1 LVSLLRTVLLGALGL
16 AVPLRAGEA
25 VKNPDTYVYATLSDA
40 NSMDPAWDYDSVSN
54 AIVGNM
60 YENLFMFDGPSTE
73 KLIPLLATRV
83 PSKENGLISPDG
95 LTYRIPIRQGVK
107 FHDGSL
113 MSTDDVR
120 YSILRFLLQDRAS
133 GPSGLLLEPLLGYAS
148 TRDAKGVLNKRAFH
162 DAVRAVEVERDEL
175 ILKLPRPYA
184 PLLTILA
191 SWAPVVSKRWAIR
204 HDDWHGTE
212 ATWTKFN
219 NPNKET
225 SPFFSGEMGTG
236 AFKLERWDRK
246 LKEAV
251 LTRHDGYWRTPAK
264 LKRVVVKAV
273 PEFGTRKLM
282 LLAGDADSIQAD
294 RSQISQ
300 LQGLPGVDVI
310 DDLPVLAMDPILF
323 FSFAINPAGNPFIGS
338 GKLDGE
344 GIPPD
349 FFADI
354 NIRRGVAYSIDY
366 AGLIRDVYRGKG
378 TQATGCIPKGMA
390 GYNPAQPTFRL
401 DPAKAAENFK
411 RARDGRVWERGFKF
425 TLTYNAGK
433 SAHQILCQMLKK
445 NLESLNPKF
454 HVEVRPMDWPA
465 FLDAANTSKMPLP
478 IMTWSVD
485 YPDPHDFAYPLM
497 HSKGTYP
504 FVQKYS
510 DSEADRIIEEAL
522 RETKLPRRKE
532 LYARLLEIEHEDVPH
547 LVIVDQARFRTQ
559 RSWVKGWYHNP
570 ILPDAPYGGYFYPLS
585 KSAAGP

>member
-1 LVSLLRTVLLGALGL
+1 MLSRTLLLSLAL
-16 AVPLRAGEA
+16 AVPARAVEA
-25 VKNPDTYVYATLSDA
+25 VKNPDTYVFATLADA
-40 NSMDPAWDYDSVSN
+40 NSLDPAWDYDSVSN
-54 AIVGNM
+54 TIVGNM
-60 YENLFMFDGPSTE
+60 YENLFMFDGTSTE
-73 KLIPLLATRV
+73 KLIPLLAKQV
-83 PSKENGLISPDG
+83 PTKENGLISADG

-113 MSTDDVR
+113 MTTDDVR

-148 TRDAKGVLNKRAFH
+148 TRDAKGVLNKLAFH
-162 DAVRAVEVERDEL
+162 DAVRAVEVDRDTL
-175 ILKLPRPYA
+175 VLKLPRPFA
-184 PLLTILA
+184 PLLSILA

-204 HDDWHGTE
+204 NDDWHGTE
-212 ATWTKFN
+212 GTWAQFN

-225 SPFFSGEMGTG
+225 SPFFSREMGTG

-246 LKEAV
+246 TKEAV
-251 LTRHDGYWRTPAK
+251 LVRHDGYWRAPAK

-282 LLAGDADSIQAD
+282 LLAGDADPISAD

-323 FSFAINPAGNPFIGS
+323 FSFAINPSGNPFIGS

-349 FFADI
+349 FFADLDT
-354 NIRRGVAYSIDY
+354 RRGIAYSIDY
-366 AGLIRDVYRGKG
+366 AGLISDVYRGKG
-378 TQATGCIPKGMA
+378 TQATGCIPKGMM
-390 GYNPAQPTFRL
+390 GYNPAQPTFKL
-401 DPAKAAENFK
+401 DLAKAKENFI
-411 RARDGRVWERGFKF
+411 RARDGRVWSKGFKF

-433 SAHQILCQMLKK
+433 ASHQILCQMLKK

-454 HVEVRPMDWPA
+454 HVDVRPMDWPA
-465 FLDAANTSKMPLP
+465 FLDASNSGKMPLP
-478 IMTWSVD
+478 IQTWSVD

-497 HSKGTYP
+497 HSKGNFP

-510 DSEADRIIEEAL
+510 NWVADQNIDEAL
-522 RETKLPRRKE
+522 HETNPVRRKE
-532 LYARLLEIEHEDVPH
+532 LYARLMETEHQDIPH
-547 LVIVDQARFRTQ
+547 IVIVDQVKFRTQ
-559 RSWVKGWYHNP
+559 RSWVRGWYHNP
-570 ILPDAPYGGYFYPLS
+570 ILPDAPYGGYFYPLY
-585 KSAAGP
+585 KSAAAP